1 MAAADMFSKMETT
14 LSGFIPAILE
24 EILAETGMNKISKD
38 NFGTYHPIINFT
50 YFCLVILFSMI
61 FLHPIL
67 MLISFTAAFVYSVYL
82 NGKGAV
88 KFNLVFVIPMMLV
101 AAIVNP
107 LFNHSGMTILY
118 YFRDN
123 PITLESIA
131 YGLAT
136 GFMFGSIILWFSC
149 YNAVITSDKVIYIFG
164 KVIPAMSLV
173 FAMILRFIPKFK
185 AQIKIVSNGQKCIG
199 RDITDGNLTQ
209 RISHGIKIVSIMI
222 TWALENGIDTA
233 DSMKARGYGLPGRT
247 SFSIFR
253 FDSRDKIMGAAG
265 VVLLVV
271 FAFAAVTGE
280 NTIQFFPYIKM
291 SETTASGILGY
302 MAYALL
308 CFGPM
313 LIDLVD
319 QLRWKRREAE
329 MDAT

>member
-1 MAAADMFSKMETT
+1 
-14 LSGFIPAILE
+14 
-24 EILAETGMNKISKD
+24 MNKTSKD

-50 YFCLVILFSMI
+50 YFCLVIAFSMI

-67 MLISFTAAFVYSVYL
+67 MLISFTAAFAYSVYL

-88 KFNLVFVIPMMLV
+88 KFNLAFVLPMMLV

-123 PITLESIA
+123 PITLESIF

-136 GFMFGSIILWFSC
+136 GFMFGSVIIWFSC
-149 YNAVITSDKVIYIFG
+149 YNAVITSDKFIYIFG
-164 KVIPAMSLV
+164 KIIPAMSLV

-199 RDITDGNLTQ
+199 RDITNGNLTQ

-233 DSMKARGYGLPGRT
+233 DSMRARGYGLPGRT

-253 FDSRDKIMGAAG
+253 FDSRDKIMGAAA
-265 VVLLVV
+265 VVTLVV
-271 FAFAAVTGE
+271 FVFAAATGE
-280 NTIQFFPYIKM
+280 NTMQFFPYIKM
-291 SETTASGILGY
+291 SAPSTVGILGY
-302 MAYALL
+302 LAYSLL
-308 CFGPM
+308 CFGPLM
-313 LIDLVD
+313 IDWAD
-319 QLRWKRREAE
+319 RLRWRRREKTVADSLVGYRSDVLADLGKNNGE
-329 MDAT
+329 

>member
-1 MAAADMFSKMETT
+1 MTKT
-14 LSGFIPAILE
+14 
-24 EILAETGMNKISKD
+24 SKD

-50 YFCLVILFSMI
+50 YFCLVISFSMI

-88 KFNLVFVIPMMLV
+88 KFNLAFVIPMMIV
-101 AAIVNP
+101 AALVNP

-136 GFMFGSIILWFSC
+136 GLMFGSVIIWFSC
-149 YNAVITSDKVIYIFG
+149 YNAVITSDKFIYIFG
-164 KVIPAMSLV
+164 KIIPAMSLV
-173 FAMILRFIPKFK
+173 FAMVLRFIPKFK

-199 RDITDGNLTQ
+199 RDITNGTLTQ

-233 DSMKARGYGLPGRT
+233 DSMRARGYGLPGRT

-253 FDSRDKIMGAAG
+253 FDSRDKIAG
-265 VVLLVV
+265 IVESVIVAFVV
-271 FAFAAVTGE
+271 FAAVTGE

-291 SETTASGILGY
+291 SDLSVTGVTGY
-302 MAYALL
+302 AAYALL
-308 CFGPM
+308 CFGP
-313 LIDLVD
+313 LILDLVD
-319 QLRWKRREAE
+319 QLRWKRREAAAKAPQIE
-329 MDAT
+329 FLADAFMDLGKK

>member
-1 MAAADMFSKMETT
+1 
-14 LSGFIPAILE
+14 
-24 EILAETGMNKISKD
+24 MNKTSKD
-38 NFGTYHPIINFT
+38 NFGTYHPMINFT
-50 YFCLVILFSMI
+50 YFCMVILFSMI
-61 FLHPIL
+61 FLHPII
-67 MLISFTAAFVYSVYL
+67 MVISFTAAFAYSVHL

-88 KFNLVFVIPMMLV
+88 KFNLTFVIPMMLV
-101 AAIVNP
+101 AAMVNP

-123 PITLESIA
+123 PITLESIV

-136 GFMFGSIILWFSC
+136 GFMFGSVIIWFSC
-149 YNAVITSDKVIYIFG
+149 YNAVITSDKFIYIFG
-164 KVIPAMSLV
+164 KIIPAMSLV

-185 AQIKIVSNGQKCIG
+185 AQIRIVSNGQKCIG
-199 RDITDGNLTQ
+199 RDITNGTLLQ

-233 DSMKARGYGLPGRT
+233 DSMRARGYGLPGRT

-265 VVLLVV
+265 MVLLGVV
-271 FAFAAVTGE
+271 AFAAVKGE

-291 SETTASGILGY
+291 SETSSSGFLGY
-302 MAYALL
+302 MAYSLL

-313 LIDLVD
+313 LIDLED
-319 QLRWKRREAE
+319 QLRWNRREAAVE
-329 MDAT
+329 TLGRIFSKCFDVFRKK